1 MNPSPATPTH
11 QACRLD
17 LPDRAL
23 EAQARTLSRERGLT
37 PAVARILAGRGI
49 VQGDA
54 IDGLL
59 VPRLDRMH
67 DPYLLPDME
76 TAVVRLAAAIRAGEA
91 IGVFGDYDVDG
102 VTGSAILTEFLRTC
116 GAAVHTYLPDRLK
129 EGYGL
134 NSLGLERLA
143 ALGVKVVVTVDCG
156 INARQPAQRALELGI
171 DLIITDHHE
180 VEPPLPAAL
189 AVVNPKVAG
198 SAYPFAEIA
207 GVGVAFNLLVAL
219 RRHLLDT
226 DFFPAGAAPD
236 LKGLLDIVALGT
248 IGDMVPLVD
257 VNRAWVRRGLQQLNR
272 RQRPGFRALTRA
284 AGIPVKPLTAGQV
297 AFQLAPRIN
306 ALGRLGD
313 PAAGV
318 ALLTTPGEGEADRL
332 ADLCEGEN
340 RRRRAIEASIV
351 EQAIAQVEDH
361 GGPRRGIVVS
371 SPQWHPGVV
380 GIVASRLVERY
391 HRPTT
396 VLAEMGDRARGS
408 VRTIAGVDI
417 HRVLSGF
424 ADQLDDFG
432 GHPYAAGLTIRT
444 SRIPALADF
453 LHDALERGVAPERW
467 QRAVRIDCELPFAE
481 IDFRLLEEL
490 KGLEPFGVGN
500 PEPLFLTRG
509 VTLQRL
515 RRIGDGSHLSMVVTA
530 GGFTYPGVW
539 FRHGNR
545 YGELAA
551 GGAWDLVYQLKLDDW
566 RDAIRIQLL
575 VKEVL
580 PS

>member
-1 MNPSPATPTH
+1 
-11 QACRLD
+11 L
-17 LPDRAL
+17 
-23 EAQARTLSRERGLT
+23 TL
-37 PAVARILAGRGI
+37 AVARILAGRGI
-49 VQGDA
+49 AQGDA
-54 IDGLL
+54 LDGFLA
-59 VPRLDRMH
+59 PRLDRMH
-67 DPYLLPDME
+67 DPFLLPDME
-76 TAVVRLAAAIRAGEA
+76 TAVDRLAAAIRGGEA
-91 IGVFGDYDVDG
+91 IGIFGDYDVDG
-102 VTGSAILTEFLRTC
+102 VTGSAILTEFLRAC
-116 GAAVHTYLPDRLK
+116 GATVYPYLPDRLK

-134 NSLGLERLA
+134 NALGLERLA
-143 ALGVKVVVTVDCG
+143 DLGAKVVVTVDCG
-156 INARQPAQRALELGI
+156 INARQPAQRAIELKI

-198 SAYPFAEIA
+198 SAYPFVEIA

-219 RRHLLDT
+219 RRRLVAT
-226 DFFPAGAAPD
+226 DFFPEGAAPD

-257 VNRAWVRRGLQQLNR
+257 VNRAWVRRGLQQINR

-284 AGIPVKPLTAGQV
+284 AGMPVKPLTAGQV

-318 ALLTTPGEGEADRL
+318 ELLTTPGLGEADRL

-340 RRRRAIEASIV
+340 RRRRAIEASIL
-351 EQAIAQVEDH
+351 EEAIAQVEGR

-391 HRPTT
+391 HRPAT
-396 VLAEMGDRARGS
+396 VLAEMGDQARGS

-417 HRVLSGF
+417 HRVLTGF
-424 ADQLDDFG
+424 AHQLDDFG
-432 GHPYAAGLTIRT
+432 GHPYAAGLSIRT
-444 SRIPALADF
+444 CRIPALADF
-453 LHDALERGVAPERW
+453 LHDALERDVAPERW
-467 QRAVRIDCELPFAE
+467 QRAIRVDCELGFGE

-500 PEPLFLTRG
+500 PEPMFLTRG
-509 VTLQRL
+509 VGLQRV

-530 GGFTYPGVW
+530 DGFTYPAVW
-539 FRHGNR
+539 FRQGNR
-545 YGELAA
+545 CEEL
-551 GGAWDLVYQLKLDDW
+551 GGGSAWDLVYQLKLDDW
-566 RDAIRIQLL
+566 RDQIRIQLL
-575 VKEVL
+575 VREAR
-580 PS
+580 PR